1 MAECAAGTPGSPTDT
16 KSPLYAHACS
26 SPAQDTLPDVQVA
39 RTTSPRAYVHA
50 CVHMPGSPAA
60 PLKVLWPS
68 TLDGPR
74 QRVWEGGGL
83 HFEKC
88 RISKG
93 HSTAA
98 CVCVCVCH
106 RVITSWTKL
115 GFQGCWCQLA
125 LLWSTARPLFRFL
138 TFPLWATS
146 PLLHISHTGGTRRLW
161 PHTHTY
167 ITSPTRECVCKRAR
181 ERSEYS
187 ESPAPKHSKQ
197 LSYDQWVRHY
207 LWFIWV
213 APQTILTHSPYSV
226 RLTLFLAYSERS
238 NSDKTAL
245 GNIVVILLLLNLRR
259 GKTPSLHRGLLHFRW
274 TCDVQ
279 LVAVTPPRTITA
291 GGLQLYCIT
300 LLTAS

>member
-1 MAECAAGTPGSPTDT
+1 MPTHVPALLKTRCQMSKWPGQQAREHMCMHAYICRVHQQHLWKCCDPQPWMVPDNVCGREEDFTLKSVESARGT
-16 KSPLYAHACS
+16 
-26 SPAQDTLPDVQVA
+26 VQ
-39 RTTSPRAYVHA
+39 
-50 CVHMPGSPAA
+50 
-60 PLKVLWPS
+60 
-68 TLDGPR
+68 
-74 QRVWEGGGL
+74 L
-83 HFEKC
+83 H
-88 RISKG
+88 
-93 HSTAA
+93 
-98 CVCVCVCH
+98 VCVCVCH

-259 GKTPSLHRGLLHFRW
+259 GKTPSLHRGLLHFRR